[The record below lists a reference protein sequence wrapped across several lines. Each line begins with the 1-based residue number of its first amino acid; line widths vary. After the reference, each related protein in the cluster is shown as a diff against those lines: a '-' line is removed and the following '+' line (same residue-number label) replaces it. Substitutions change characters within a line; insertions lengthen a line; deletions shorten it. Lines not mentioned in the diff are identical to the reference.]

1 MSILLEFVMERSLK
15 KTINTFDRL
24 TNLPDNI
31 IHDILSLLR
40 IRDIA
45 CVCTL
50 SRRLRQLCFSVP
62 SLNIFIDRFLKTP
75 IEQQKYNNFTA
86 YIERFW
92 QLRSN
97 NREYL
102 HCLRIANLHRDLNH
116 DMDVRIVTWIYN
128 ATMCHVQELDLDIVV
143 YNTCCLPFF
152 TLNCTSLWVLKL
164 GLHSFPLKLPNAEF
178 NSLQD
183 LSLKSFRIVDP
194 LLGEWISSN
203 CKAITSLSLR
213 SFCGASNL
221 NITSS
226 CLQDLKI
233 ETMTCIGYCYCQE
246 GIRVSGNCWYCCHR
260 RSYCEGQD

>member
-1 MSILLEFVMERSLK
+1 MVGILLEFVMERSLK

-40 IRDIA
+40 ISDIA
-45 CVCTL
+45 CVSTL

-62 SLNIFIDRFLKTP
+62 SSNISVDRFLKTP

-116 DMDVRIVTWIYN
+116 DMDFRIVTWIYN

-194 LLGEWISSN
+194 LLGE
-203 CKAITSLSLR
+203 
-213 SFCGASNL
+213 
-221 NITSS
+221 
-226 CLQDLKI
+226 
-233 ETMTCIGYCYCQE
+233 
-246 GIRVSGNCWYCCHR
+246 
-260 RSYCEGQD
+260 

>member
-50 SRRLRQLCFSVP
+50 SRRLGQLCFSVP
-62 SLNIFIDRFLKTP
+62 SLNISIDRFLKTP

-86 YIERFW
+86 YMERFW

-97 NREYL
+97 DREYL
-102 HCLRIANLHRDLNH
+102 PRLCIANLHRDLNH
-116 DMDVRIVTWIYN
+116 VMDFHVVTWIYN
-128 ATMCHVQELDLDIVV
+128 ATMCHVQELDLDIV
-143 YNTCCLPFF
+143 
-152 TLNCTSLWVLKL
+152 
-164 GLHSFPLKLPNAEF
+164 LPNAEF

-203 CKAITSLSLR
+203 CKAIASLSLGHSVER
-213 SFCGASNL
+213 EALEIAIVKGEFEFLEIAGIVVTDVPTVKAKIDSFINFYCL
-221 NITSS
+221 NKARQTTFGGG
-226 CLQDLKI
+226 LLK
-233 ETMTCIGYCYCQE
+233 
-246 GIRVSGNCWYCCHR
+246 
-260 RSYCEGQD
+260 